1 MIGEVVAGLV
11 DVRRPDADQLA
22 GTVRYRVG
30 DDVWE
35 QRFVARLLTDDALE
49 AELAQAG
56 LRLSGWAD
64 DRRAWALAR

>member
-1 MIGEVVAGLV
+1 
-11 DVRRPDADQLA
+11 
-22 GTVRYRVG
+22 
-30 DDVWE
+30 
-35 QRFVARLLTDDALE
+35 LE